1 MRRHSRKGAHKYLF
15 PAYLGNFY
23 NAALFA
29 TRGRNKRGDIT
40 VRKRICFWIIVYF
53 LSFSV
58 PFTIVTAEEQAFR
71 DELETHRSGPEV
83 SYKKYRQDLEKILNP
98 RVWDAD
104 LRWVLFPIA
113 AVALGA
119 MVIFFLRQIR
129 MNLVSEAHDEVT
141 EAALARVETEKAAL
155 AHAETAEAASDF
167 RSALRYLYLSAILHL
182 QERGVLPYD
191 KSLTNRE
198 YLHQAQQN
206 DVDLHAALGPAIAVF
221 DEVWYGYK
229 SCDAETVANYRSLL
243 QKVYARN

>member
-1 MRRHSRKGAHKYLF
+1 MRE
-15 PAYLGNFY
+15 
-23 NAALFA
+23 
-29 TRGRNKRGDIT
+29 
-40 VRKRICFWIIVYF
+40 RICFSVIICL
-53 LSFSV
+53 LSFSI
-58 PFTIVTAEEQAFR
+58 PFTIVAAEEQAFR
-71 DELETHRSGPEV
+71 DELETRRDGAEV

-104 LRWVLFPIA
+104 LRWVLFPLA
-113 AVALGA
+113 AAALGA
-119 MVIFFLRQIR
+119 VVVFFVRQIR
-129 MNLVSEAHDEVT
+129 MNLISEADDEVIET
-141 EAALARVETEKAAL
+141 ALERVETEKAAL

-198 YLHQAQQN
+198 YLHEAQN
-206 DVDLHAALGPAIAVF
+206 DVDLYAALGPAITVF

-229 SCDAETVANYRSLL
+229 PCGAETVANYRSLL